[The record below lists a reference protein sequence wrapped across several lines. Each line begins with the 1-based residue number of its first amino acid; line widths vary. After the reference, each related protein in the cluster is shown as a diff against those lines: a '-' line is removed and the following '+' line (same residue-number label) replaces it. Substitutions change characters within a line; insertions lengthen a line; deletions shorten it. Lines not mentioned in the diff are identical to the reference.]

1 MAKKP
6 KITMEYLEKRFN
18 RVSMGLT
25 FFFDH
30 LIIAEYPI
38 QSNQG

>member
-6 KITMEYLEKRFN
+6 KITMEYLEKRFI

-25 FFFDH
+25 FFID
-30 LIIAEYPI
+30 YPSI
-38 QSNQG
+38 TE